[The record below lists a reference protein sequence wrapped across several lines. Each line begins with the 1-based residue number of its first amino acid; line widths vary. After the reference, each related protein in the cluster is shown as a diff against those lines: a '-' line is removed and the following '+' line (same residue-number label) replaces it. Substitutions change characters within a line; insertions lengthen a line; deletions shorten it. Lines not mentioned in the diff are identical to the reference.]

1 MSDQLAVQPYEALAS
16 PRGAVLDARFLGR
29 HTTMADTS
37 AFGLDQRAVE
47 AAEHKDGH
55 VAEW

>member
-1 MSDQLAVQPYEALAS
+1 MPDQLAEHPYEALAS

-37 AFGLDQRAVE
+37 ASDLDQQAGE
-47 AAEHKDGH
+47 AAEHQDGH